1 MPDHAGWEI
10 SGLKVAEISSRKGA
24 ERAATKAA
32 RRPRGRAGSAAGL
45 DNGRDSLQ
53 VRRQSADDRSAKPFA
68 KRTAMSTY
76 ENEIR
81 QALKTEIDSGR
92 LGEVGAAHD
101 VVELLT
107 KNYAMSG
114 SKIDWKRVPG
124 SIEYYE
130 EDRSQERMRFVE
142 FFDEMCARFGLNG
155 LVLYIGDGL
164 TGFALAASTVDMRQA
179 LPVRRPT
186 ASLLHRSKCLV
197 VHVHDH
203 GR

>member
-53 VRRQSADDRSAKPFA
+53 VRRQSADDRSAKV
-68 KRTAMSTY
+68 
-76 ENEIR
+76 
-81 QALKTEIDSGR
+81 GW
-92 LGEVGAAHD
+92 GEVGAAHD
-101 VVELLT
+101 VFELLT
-107 KNYAMSG
+107 KNYPMSG

-124 SIEYYE
+124 SIEYCE
-130 EDRSQERMRFVE
+130 EDQSKERFVE

-164 TGFALAASTVDMRQA
+164 TGFALAASTGDMRQA
-179 LPVRRPT
+179 LPVLFGVPQHHYFIGPN
-186 ASLLHRSKCLV
+186 ASWCMCMAMEGDMAFGRAAASSLH
-197 VHVHDH
+197 
-203 GR
+203 

>member
-45 DNGRDSLQ
+45 DNGGDSLQ
-53 VRRQSADDRSAKPFA
+53 ARRQSADDRSAKPFA

-92 LGEVGAAHD
+92 LGGSRRGA
-101 VVELLT
+101 
-107 KNYAMSG
+107 
-114 SKIDWKRVPG
+114 
-124 SIEYYE
+124 
-130 EDRSQERMRFVE
+130 
-142 FFDEMCARFGLNG
+142 
-155 LVLYIGDGL
+155 
-164 TGFALAASTVDMRQA
+164 
-179 LPVRRPT
+179 
-186 ASLLHRSKCLV
+186 
-197 VHVHDH
+197 
-203 GR
+203 

>member
-1 MPDHAGWEI
+1 
-10 SGLKVAEISSRKGA
+10 
-24 ERAATKAA
+24 
-32 RRPRGRAGSAAGL
+32 
-45 DNGRDSLQ
+45 
-53 VRRQSADDRSAKPFA
+53 
-68 KRTAMSTY
+68 MST
-76 ENEIR
+76 NEIR
-81 QALKTEIDSGR
+81 QALKTEIDSDR

-101 VVELLT
+101 VFELLT
-107 KNYAMSG
+107 KNYPMSG

-124 SIEYYE
+124 SIEYCE
-130 EDRSQERMRFVE
+130 EDQSQERFVE